1 MVSKKR
7 HVFVLSLFCAAV
19 FTESPGEG
27 GGGVGGGKGEGGYT
41 SYNGLY
47 GEVPTYIKGVPFPG
61 FRT

>member
-27 GGGVGGGKGEGGYT
+27 GGGWGEGGKGGILPIMAYMERFQ
-41 SYNGLY
+41 
-47 GEVPTYIKGVPFPG
+47 PI
-61 FRT
+61 